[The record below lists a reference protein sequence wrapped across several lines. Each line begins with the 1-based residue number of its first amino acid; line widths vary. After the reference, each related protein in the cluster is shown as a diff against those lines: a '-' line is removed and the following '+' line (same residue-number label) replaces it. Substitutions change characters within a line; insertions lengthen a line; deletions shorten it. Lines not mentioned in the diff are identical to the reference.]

1 MFRLFQVGL
10 LVMTSLLCGCR
21 GTSRYSVRSAHPSP
35 SPAVEVASQ
44 RPAKEGHQELP
55 KPEQEPEPAEKAI
68 RQVSES
74 QEERAAKNAEPSS
87 PFSLTECLSLSLAQN
102 PDLIALR
109 QGDAVGS
116 AALGLAQTYP
126 FNPFVQF
133 QATPYQEARLVDPR
147 ATYHYVL
154 LMQTL
159 QLAHQQRFRE
169 ESASFALNSI
179 RWSIHQAELLNVA
192 QTERLYFTA
201 LYQQGLLELAQAS
214 HSNNLQVQ
222 RTLQKQ
228 LEAGQATAADVA
240 IINLDTR
247 STEQQVRLARATA
260 LAALRDL
267 QRQLGMTP
275 ETSKRLSGDLRQ
287 MDWQFPADTA
297 REPGQIPSPEEAK
310 RVVVEW
316 SACRPDVMAAHSE
329 IDVARANR
337 DLANAARTPDLQI
350 GPYYQRTTDGTYF
363 LGFRGQMDI
372 PVINNGKP
380 LVNQREAEQT
390 QRVMTWN
397 QIQRRAELEA
407 IAAFERYETAL
418 AAVRE
423 SDEQGADDFPQELQN
438 LERQFLAGEVDV
450 VRVVQARTS
459 LIQNQ
464 RARLDLL
471 NELAQA
477 SADLTAAT
485 GIPPENYLR
494 LHSR

>member
-10 LVMTSLLCGCR
+10 LVMISLLCGCR
-21 GTSRYSVRSAHPSP
+21 GSSHHVVRSAPP
-35 SPAVEVASQ
+35 LPLPAGEMTRQ
-44 RPAKEGHQELP
+44 RPANEDHERLSTP
-55 KPEQEPEPAEKAI
+55 EPELDPTEKSI
-68 RQVSES
+68 RQVSE
-74 QEERAAKNAEPSS
+74 AHAEMPGKDGSPSR
-87 PFSLTECLSLSLAQN
+87 PLSLTESLSISLAQN

-116 AALGLAQTYP
+116 AVLGVAQTYP
-126 FNPFVQF
+126 FNPFVQV
-133 QATPYQEARLVDPR
+133 QATPYQQESDLLDPR

-169 ESASFALNSI
+169 ETASFALNSI
-179 RWSIHQAELLNVA
+179 RWNIHQAELLNVA

-201 LYQQGLLELAQAS
+201 AYQQGLLELAQAS
-214 HSNNLQVQ
+214 HANNLQVQ

-228 LEAGQATAADVA
+228 LDAGQATAADVA

-247 STEQQVRLARATA
+247 STERQVRLARANA
-260 LAALRDL
+260 LTALRDL

-275 ETSKRLSGDLRQ
+275 DSSGRVSGDLRR
-287 MDWQFPADTA
+287 MAWQLPSDAAEESGRNASADD
-297 REPGQIPSPEEAK
+297 AK

-316 SACRPDVMAAHSE
+316 SACRPDVMAAHSD
-329 IDVARANR
+329 IDIARANR

-350 GPYYQRTTDGTYF
+350 GPYYQRTADGTYY

-380 LVNQREAEQT
+380 LLNQREAEHT
-390 QRVMTWN
+390 QRVMTWS
-397 QIQRRAELEA
+397 QMQRRAELEA
-407 IAAFERYETAL
+407 IAAFERYEVAL
-418 AAVRE
+418 SAVKEAEE
-423 SDEQGADDFPQELQN
+423 SSEESLPQELQN

-477 SADLTAAT
+477 SANLTAST
-485 GIPPENYLR
+485 GIPPENYLAI
-494 LHSR
+494 H